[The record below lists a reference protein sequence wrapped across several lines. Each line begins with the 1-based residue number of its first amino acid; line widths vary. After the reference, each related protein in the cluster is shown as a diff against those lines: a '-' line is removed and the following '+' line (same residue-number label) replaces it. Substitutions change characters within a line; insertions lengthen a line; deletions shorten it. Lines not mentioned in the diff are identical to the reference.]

1 MARRVDP
8 KEGAS
13 GPRTTSSTAGSS
25 SYRSSGGGGMSGFV
39 PVLTL
44 LLGLVLGAGGMW
56 FAAHSGA
63 GVPGIAGKDPSVT
76 APPTPGPAPTTVN
89 QVQVPASCL
98 QIADES
104 QQLSDVVSR
113 GLLAS
118 KDLDAATLS
127 GIVREFGDIQQS
139 ISSLAADCRE
149 KGSLPEFVT
158 STN

>member
-13 GPRTTSSTAGSS
+13 GPRTTSSSAGSS
-25 SYRSSGGGGMSGFV
+25 SYRSSGSAMSWFV

-56 FAAHSGA
+56 FAARSGT
-63 GVPGIAGKDPSVT
+63 GIPGIAGQSPSIT
-76 APPTPGPAPTTVN
+76 ASPTPGPTPTTVN

-104 QQLSDVVSR
+104 QRLSDVVSR
-113 GLLAS
+113 GLVAS
-118 KDLDAATLS
+118 RDLDAATLS
-127 GIVREFGDIQQS
+127 GIVRELGEVQES
-139 ISSLAADCRE
+139 IGSLATDCRE
-149 KGSLPEFVT
+149 KGNIPEFVT